1 MTYITLLILIVL
13 FLYFFRLGMLHPIKG
28 INYLLIFFVFYYL
41 IKYSFVYV
49 QDSIVALWIDATLIG
64 FCTPLILSVINKRQT
79 TNQILLI
86 KIFTFILYG
95 FFLLLITISFN
106 ELTTFKAFDRLREYM
121 LFPIL
126 AYSVFL
132 ITVKNIEN
140 PEKIFKTI
148 TVLCGIGVLFFI
160 IQFVYINILNGNHA
174 DFIWV
179 RNRYGV
185 ATHDKL
191 YNLEFMPIFYTSNY
205 TWARIPGIFV
215 QSHRS
220 AHFMSIGFICFF
232 SILVFHRIGN
242 KFKRSLLGVAI
253 LLIFVSVFIS
263 FVKMAVLMILFFLLF
278 NSKYFLIKPYKLIMP
293 GSIILGLSIIYFSV
307 FERYKEI
314 FYSMLQ
320 YIHYS
325 KAESINQYL
334 TKNNIITFFTGN
346 GFLDPLTA
354 YKGLSGDDFLIF
366 FLTDQIG
373 FIGILLFLLITL
385 PPLFF
390 SLKNIKSLIKINYI
404 QKALKGIVLIGL
416 ISTWHYST
424 LLSYGIQAIFYISVG
439 ILYGLKWWDNKL
451 PDTQGG
457 MEDAIRKIAITE
469 SDRIGMSM

>member
-1 MTYITLLILIVL
+1 MTYITLLILIML
-13 FLYFFRLGMLHPIKG
+13 FFYFFRLGMIHPIKG

-49 QDSIVALWIDATLIG
+49 QDSIVALWIDAAIIG
-64 FCTPLILSVINKRQT
+64 FCTPLILSAINQRQT

-86 KIFTFILYG
+86 KILTLILYG
-95 FFLLLITISFN
+95 LFLLVITISFN
-106 ELTTFKAFDRLREYM
+106 DLTTFKAFDKLRDYM

-132 ITVKNIEN
+132 ITLKNIEN
-140 PEKIFKTI
+140 PEKIFRTI

-179 RNRYGV
+179 RNRYGIT
-185 ATHDKL
+185 THDKL
-191 YNLEFMPIFYTSNY
+191 NNLEFMPILYTSNY

-215 QSHRS
+215 QSHYS

-232 SILVFHRIGN
+232 SILTFHRICS
-242 KFKRSLLGVAI
+242 KFKRSLLRVAI
-253 LLIFVSVFIS
+253 LLIFVSVFLS
-263 FVKMAVLMILFFLLF
+263 FIKMAVLMILVFLLF
-278 NSKYFLIKPYKLIMP
+278 NSKYYLIKPYKLIMS
-293 GSIILGLSIIYFSV
+293 GSIISVLSIIYFPV
-307 FERYKEI
+307 FERYKEL
-314 FYSMLQ
+314 FYSLPR
-320 YIHYS
+320 YIRSS
-325 KAESINQYL
+325 KTESINQYL

-354 YKGLSGDDFLIF
+354 YKGLSGDDFFIF
-366 FLTDQIG
+366 FLKNQIG

-390 SLKNIKSLIKINYI
+390 SLKNIKPLKKINYI

-424 LLSYGIQAIFYISVG
+424 LLCYGTQAIFYISVG

-451 PDTQGG
+451 LDIKGS
-457 MEDAIRKIAITE
+457 MEAAIRRIVIAE
-469 SDRIGMSM
+469 SERIDMSM